1 MAEATLQ
8 IRKNDIVRVM
18 VGKEKGKVGRVLKVD
33 REGGRVFV
41 EKINMVKRH
50 AKPGKANPKGG
61 IIEKE
66 APLAYSNVMVMCN
79 KCNKPTRIS
88 MVVEDSGGT
97 HRACHRGGEKEAAPR
112 RERADRGDGKW
123 RDFPVITRTRWFRG

>member
-1 MAEATLQ
+1 MAEATLH
-8 IRKNDIVRVM
+8 IRKNDIVRVI

-33 REGGRVFV
+33 RDAGRVFV

-50 AKPGKANPKGG
+50 AKPGKTNPQGG

-66 APLAYSNVMVMCN
+66 AALSYSNIMIMCD

-88 MVVEDSGGT
+88 MVVEGSGER
-97 HRACHRGGEKEAAPR
+97 HRACKRC
-112 RERADRGDGKW
+112 GDVLETKKK
-123 RDFPVITRTRWFRG
+123 

>member
-33 REGGRVFV
+33 REAGRVFV

-66 APLAYSNVMVMCN
+66 APLAYSNVMVMCD

-88 MVVEDSGGT
+88 MVVEDSGEK
-97 HRACHRGGEKEAAPR
+97 HRACKRCGDVLEA
-112 RERADRGDGKW
+112 KKK
-123 RDFPVITRTRWFRG
+123 

>member
-1 MAEATLQ
+1 MAEATLH

-33 REGGRVFV
+33 RDAGRVFV

-50 AKPGKANPKGG
+50 VKPGKTNPKGG
-61 IIEKE
+61 IVEKE
-66 APLAYSNVMVMCN
+66 AALSYSNIMIMCD

-88 MVVEDSGGT
+88 MMVEDSGER
-97 HRACHRGGEKEAAPR
+97 HRACKRCGNVLETK
-112 RERADRGDGKW
+112 KK
-123 RDFPVITRTRWFRG
+123 

>member
-1 MAEATLQ
+1 MAEATLH

-18 VGKEKGKVGRVLKVD
+18 VGKEKGKVGRILKVD
-33 REGGRVFV
+33 RDAGRVFV

-50 AKPGKANPKGG
+50 AKPGKTNPRGG

-66 APLAYSNVMVMCN
+66 AALSYSNIMIMCD

-88 MVVEDSGGT
+88 MMVEDSGER
-97 HRACHRGGEKEAAPR
+97 HRACKRCGEVLETK
-112 RERADRGDGKW
+112 KK
-123 RDFPVITRTRWFRG
+123 